1 MIMYVLLHIL
11 VYATYPLYSDGS
23 YMCKLPYLQ
32 KLQKSIH
39 QPYFLIDVM
48 SYQAKS
54 SNVFSESFK
63 ASERMLL
70 HSHAYIATRRGNT
83 RESSALAAFIDRIRS

>member
-63 ASERMLL
+63 ASKRMLL
-70 HSHAYIATRRGNT
+70 HSHAQGGETLGSRVR
-83 RESSALAAFIDRIRS
+83 